1 MWFDAGPPL
10 AAGDRRHLLLG
21 PEPQRR
27 ITALRVGSEIF
38 AVDRV
43 CYHAGGDLGVGDIED
58 LAGSGSSSSSSSSE
72 PCLVCPDHNY
82 KISLRTGERVLAVKN
97 VPALPAHLVGLVEL
111 PAAGAGWRRSGSVVQ
126 RVHEAR
132 ESSDAA
138 GGARRLQIRLNA
150 GAGPVQSD
158 RYACAAWERGD
169 AIAAAAGTGG
179 ASADPSVG
187 RLGAPLPPPPAAQCA
202 GTTGTA
208 AAADKSAVAALGI
221 SAAGSLS
228 CSDSDS
234 DVVGAAAAAA
244 AAQSVLGDDY

>member
-1 MWFDAGPPL
+1 
-10 AAGDRRHLLLG
+10 
-21 PEPQRR
+21 
-27 ITALRVGSEIF
+27 
-38 AVDRV
+38 
-43 CYHAGGDLGVGDIED
+43 
-58 LAGSGSSSSSSSSE
+58 LAGSGSSSSSSSSSSE

-138 GGARRLQIRLNA
+138 GGARRLQIRLSA

-158 RYACAAWERGD
+158 RYACAAWERGGPT
-169 AIAAAAGTGG
+169 AAAAGSGG
-179 ASADPSVG
+179 ASADAPVG

-202 GTTGTA
+202 AGTTGAA
-208 AAADKSAVAALGI
+208 AAADTSSGVAALVI
-221 SAAGSLS
+221 SAAGGLS